1 MNRYPLW
8 KSLLFAGV
16 MVLSLLLGLPN
27 LFGEAPAV
35 QVSRKDGEPFRDSAA
50 VTQFTD
56 LMVEQHIALDTSYI
70 SGGRETLRFADVPT
84 QLRAR
89 DAIEKKWPDTYVL
102 ATTFA
107 SRAPA
112 WVRAVGL
119 KPMSLG
125 LDLRGGIYLVY
136 EVDVDGAVRQTMAR
150 LERDYRLRLR
160 DKNIQYQSVDA
171 QPTGVLVT
179 LKDAS
184 RLDDASK
191 VVDDVDPNVTVS
203 KGSDASG
210 LPTLRVTLSDQQ
222 IRQRQDFAIQ
232 QNITALSNRVNA
244 LGVSEATVQRQG
256 ANRIAVQLPGVQDAT
271 QVIRLLGKTATL
283 EFRLE
288 DTTNNAIEAE
298 RTGHAPL
305 GTKLYKD
312 RNGRP
317 VLLKRDVIATGDQLT
332 DATSGYQNGEPT
344 VSVRLDSRG
353 GEEMLRTTRENLGRP
368 MAVVFIER
376 ERQLRDQGGTKVAV
390 DVTNEKVISI
400 ATIRGVFS
408 NQFQITGL
416 TLREGQELAKL
427 LRAGALAAPVVI
439 VEQRLIGPSLGQDN
453 IDKGVRALVI
463 GSLALFLFMAIYY
476 SAFGLVADFVLVC
489 NVVLLTALLTLF
501 QAAVTLPG
509 IAGIVLTVGMAVDAN
524 ILIYERIREELRV
537 GNSPQAAIKAG
548 FEKAWSAIFDANITT
563 LIAGVVLFLFGTGP
577 IKGFAVTL
585 TLGIATTLFTAV
597 IGSRAIIALIWGRRR
612 RLERLPVG

>member
-35 QVSRKDGEPFRDSAA
+35 QVSRKDGEPFRDSAS

-56 LMVEQHIALDTSYI
+56 LMAEQHIALDTSYLA
-70 SGGRETLRFADVPT
+70 SGRATLRFADVPT

-136 EVDVDGAVRQTMAR
+136 EVDVDGAVRQTLAR

-160 DKNIQYQSVDA
+160 DKNIQYLSVEA
-171 QPTGVLVT
+171 QVGGVVVT
-179 LKDAS
+179 LKDAA
-184 RLDDASK
+184 RLDDALK
-191 VVDDVDPNVTVS
+191 VVNDVDPNVTVA
-203 KGSDASG
+203 KGTDATG

-222 IRQRQDFAIQ
+222 IKQRQDFAIQ

-271 QVIRLLGKTATL
+271 SVIRLLGKTATL

-288 DTTNNAIEAE
+288 DTTSNPFEAE
-298 RTGHAPL
+298 KTGRPPL

-312 RNGRP
+312 RNNRP
-317 VLLKRDVIATGDQLT
+317 VLLKRDVIVTGEQLT
-332 DATSGYQNGEPT
+332 DATSGFQNGEPT

-390 DVTNEKVISI
+390 DVTSEKVISI

-416 TLREGQELAKL
+416 TIREGQELAKL

-463 GSLALFLFMAIYY
+463 GSLALFVFMAIYY
-476 SAFGLVADFVLVC
+476 SAFGLVADFILVC
-489 NVVLLTALLTLF
+489 NVVLLTELLTLF

-524 ILIYERIREELRV
+524 ILIYERIREEIRV
-537 GNSPQAAIKAG
+537 GNTPQAAIKAG
-548 FEKAWSAIFDANITT
+548 FEKAFSAIFDANITT
-563 LIAGVVLFLFGTGP
+563 LIAGLVLFLFGTGP

-597 IGSRAIIALIWGRRR
+597 IGSRAIITLLWGRR
-612 RLERLPVG
+612 RLERLPV

>member
-16 MVLSLLLGLPN
+16 MILAVVLGLPN
-27 LFGEAPAV
+27 VFGEAPAL
-35 QVSRKDGEPFRDSAA
+35 QLSRKDGDLFRTPADLA
-50 VTQFTD
+50 QFTD
-56 LMVEQHIALDTSYI
+56 VLKGEQVPIDTAYLAD
-70 SGGRETLRFADVPT
+70 GRAVLRFADVPT

-89 DAIEKKWPDTYVL
+89 DAIDKATNSGFVI

-136 EVDVDGAVRQTMAR
+136 QVDVDGAVRQTLNR

-160 DKNIQYQSVDA
+160 DKNLQYQSVDA
-171 QPTGVLVT
+171 QPGAVVVTLRDAAKLDEALAT
-179 LKDAS
+179 LKD
-184 RLDDASK
+184 
-191 VVDDVDPNVTVS
+191 VDRDVTLTPGKDPN
-203 KGSDASG
+203 G
-210 LPTLRVTLSDQQ
+210 LATLTTSLSAAQ
-222 IRQRQDFAIQ
+222 IKQRQDFAIQ

-256 ANRIAVQLPGVQDAT
+256 LNRIAVQLPGVQDAT

-283 EFRLE
+283 EFRLV
-288 DTTNNAIEAE
+288 DTVNNALEAQAS
-298 RTGHAPL
+298 GHVPL
-305 GTKLYKD
+305 GAKLYKD
-312 RNGRP
+312 RGGRP
-317 VLLKRDVIATGDQLT
+317 VLLKREVIATGDQLT
-332 DATSGYQNGEPT
+332 DASSSIQNGEPA
-344 VSVRLDSRG
+344 VSVRLDGRG
-353 GEEMLRTTRENLGRP
+353 GDEMLRTTRENIGKP

-376 ERQLRDQGGTKVAV
+376 ERQLREENGEKVAV
-390 DVTNEKVISI
+390 DVTTEQVISQ
-400 ATIRGVFS
+400 ASIRGVFS
-408 NQFQITGL
+408 SQFQITGL

-427 LRAGALAAPVVI
+427 LRAGGLAAPVYI

-453 IDKGVRALVI
+453 IDKGVRALVL
-463 GSLALFLFMAIYY
+463 GSATLFVFMAIYY

-501 QAAVTLPG
+501 QASLTLPG

-524 ILIYERIREELRV
+524 ILIYERIREEVRN

-548 FEKAWSAIFDANITT
+548 FEHAWSAVRDANVTT
-563 LIAGVVLFLFGTGP
+563 FIAGLTLFLFGTGP
-577 IKGFAVTL
+577 IKGFAITL
-585 TLGIATTLFTAV
+585 SLGILTTVFTAV
-597 IGSRAIIALIWGRRR
+597 MGSRVLIAQIWGRRV
-612 RLERLPVG
+612 RLERLPV